1 MNSSSHIIASNEAD
15 EPILNY
21 IDYYMQG
28 KSLDKIQG
36 YSVFYIFQII
46 RHIVEM
52 LNEVSDKK
60 YLMPVLSEFFPLYSS
75 GMKTKDII
83 KKKNWNYISQ

>member
-52 LNEVSDKK
+52 
-60 YLMPVLSEFFPLYSS
+60 
-75 GMKTKDII
+75 
-83 KKKNWNYISQ
+83 